1 MSRPKV
7 LCVDDEPRVLQGL
20 RQVLFK
26 SFEITA
32 APGGEAA
39 LAILD
44 GGEQFE
50 AVVSDMQMPNMNGAA
65 FLAEVRKRQP
75 DVSRLLL
82 TGHANIEAAIA
93 AVNRGQ
99 IFRFLTKPC
108 PPEELTAALNDAIA
122 QHRLLNSERVLLE
135 QTLVGSVRALSEV
148 LALVHPEVFGPTMRQ
163 HLRVRAVAERLGVPD
178 PWQVEVAS
186 MLSSVGYVIL
196 PTDVATKLRS
206 GAVLTAS
213 ELEMTSHVPGVVERV
228 LSHIPRLE
236 AVRSLLKWQE
246 VLRGAPGPSET
257 PPLAARVLHA
267 VTDLGILEQKEG
279 DVVAAIRSLRS
290 AGHHPA
296 AVVEALA
303 AICQPQAPELREL
316 PLDQIQSGMTL
327 AVDVVSKTGMLLMAR
342 GQLVTEPLI
351 QRLRNVHARLGVVQP
366 IMCEL
371 QREADSLLVA
381 LPKAG

>member
-44 GGEQFE
+44 SGQRFE
-50 AVVSDMQMPNMNGAA
+50 AVVSDMQMPNMNGAT

-82 TGHANIEAAIA
+82 TGHANIDAAIA

-108 PPEELTAALNDAIA
+108 PPDELAAALHDAVA
-122 QHRLLNSERVLLE
+122 QHRLLDSERVLLE

-148 LALVHPEVFGPTMRQ
+148 LALVHPEVFGPSMRQ
-163 HLRVRAVAERLGVPD
+163 HVRVRAVAERLGVPD

-206 GAVLTAS
+206 GAILAAS
-213 ELEMTSHVPGVVERV
+213 ELEMASHVPGVVERV

-246 VLRGAPGPSET
+246 VLRGVPGPDAT

-267 VTDLGILEQKEG
+267 VTDLGVLEQKET

-290 AGHHPA
+290 GNHHPA
-296 AVVEALA
+296 AVVDALTA
-303 AICQPQAPELREL
+303 VCQPAAPELREL
-316 PLDQIQSGMTL
+316 SLDQIQSGMTL
-327 AVDVVSKTGMLLMAR
+327 AVDVVSKTGMLLMAH
-342 GQLVTEPLI
+342 GQVVTEPLL

-366 IMCEL
+366 VLCEL
-371 QREADSLLVA
+371 PREREAALFP

>member
-26 SFEITA
+26 SFELTA
-32 APGGEAA
+32 AAGPEAA

-44 GGEQFE
+44 RGDQFE
-50 AVVSDMQMPNMNGAA
+50 AVVSDMQMPSMNGAA

-82 TGHANIEAAIA
+82 TGHANIDAAIA

-108 PPEELTAALNDAIA
+108 PPEELIAALNDAVS

-163 HLRVRAVAERLGVPD
+163 HVRVRTVAERLAVPD

-186 MLSSVGYVIL
+186 MLASVGYVIL
-196 PTDVATKLRS
+196 PTDVATKLRA
-206 GAVLTAS
+206 GATLVAS
-213 ELEMTSHVPGVVERV
+213 ELEMTAQVPRVVERV

-236 AVRSLLKWQE
+236 AVRALLKWHE
-246 VLRGAPGPSET
+246 ILRSGAAPSDT
-257 PPLAARVLHA
+257 TPLAAQVLHA
-267 VTDLGILEQKEG
+267 VTELGVLEQKEG

-290 AGHHPA
+290 GGRHPT

-303 AICQPQAPELREL
+303 AVCQPTAPDLRQL
-316 PLDQIQSGMTL
+316 SLDQLQSGMTL
-327 AVDVVSKTGMLLMAR
+327 AADVVSKAGLLLMAH

-351 QRLRNVHARLGVVQP
+351 QRLRNVNARLGVVQP
-366 IMCEL
+366 ILCEL
-371 QREADSLLVA
+371 PREADSLLVA